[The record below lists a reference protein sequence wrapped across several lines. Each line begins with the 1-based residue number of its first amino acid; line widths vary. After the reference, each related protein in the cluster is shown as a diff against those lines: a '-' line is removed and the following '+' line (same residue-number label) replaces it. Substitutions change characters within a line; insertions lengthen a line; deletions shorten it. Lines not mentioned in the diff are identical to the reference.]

1 MNEIVEKE
9 KKRIEEFIKNNDIHQ
24 DKKIDYILYNSK
36 TNETNTLISD
46 EYGENAIEF
55 TPVSKNTLEGYDY
68 VAEWD
73 YNYDYYLFNLLE
85 ADWEIGY
92 MDINVHY
99 GIWESIND
107 LYPNDYDCVNGV
119 YNYLKYCKENN
130 ITKGKIYDE
139 TGFEPKDIMHF
150 YNELPNGYVVK
161 CGDYMGIIDEDN
173 YDNPNES
180 LVQILQIEGKDILET
195 ISLKKDN
202 LENNI
207 IQYIQS
213 NYMFKKMQ
221 LDIKLIGY
229 DDWERAVYRDKNG
242 NLYKD
247 INLSKDSMLLYTTY
261 NNTFYG
267 EPFGRVADNYEFN
280 IVKSFNNKEKEVGGR

>member
-9 KKRIEEFIKNNDIHQ
+9 KKRIEEFIKDNDLHQ
-24 DKKIDYILYNSK
+24 DKKIDYILYNLK

-130 ITKGKIYDE
+130 ITKEKICNE

-229 DDWERAVYRDKNG
+229 DDWERPVYRDKNG

-280 IVKSFNNKEKEVGGR
+280 IVKSFNNKEKEGGER

>member
-9 KKRIEEFIKNNDIHQ
+9 KKRIEEFIKDNDLHQ

-55 TPVSKNTLEGYDY
+55 TPVSKNTFEGYDY

-119 YNYLKYCKENN
+119 YNYMKYCKENN
-130 ITKGKIYDE
+130 ITKEKIYDE

-195 ISLKKDN
+195 ISLKKEN

-213 NYMFKKMQ
+213 NYMFKQNQ

-229 DDWERAVYRDKNG
+229 DDWERPVYRDKNG

-267 EPFGRVADNYEFN
+267 EPVGKVADNYEIN
-280 IVKSFNNKEKEVGGR
+280 IVKNFNNKDKEGGER

>member
-9 KKRIEEFIKNNDIHQ
+9 KKRIEEFIKDNDLHQ

-55 TPVSKNTLEGYDY
+55 TPVSKNTFEGYDY

-85 ADWEIGY
+85 ADWKIGY

-119 YNYLKYCKENN
+119 YNYMKYCKENN
-130 ITKGKIYDE
+130 ITKEKIYNE

-150 YNELPNGYVVK
+150 YNELPIGYVVK
-161 CGDYMGIIDEDN
+161 YGDYMGIIDEDN

-195 ISLKKDN
+195 ISLKKEN

-229 DDWERAVYRDKNG
+229 DDWERPVYRDKNG

-280 IVKSFNNKEKEVGGR
+280 IVKSFNNKEKEGGER

>member
-9 KKRIEEFIKNNDIHQ
+9 KKRIEEFIKDNDLHQ
-24 DKKIDYILYNSK
+24 DKKIDYILYNLK

-119 YNYLKYCKENN
+119 YNYMKYCKENN
-130 ITKGKIYDE
+130 ITKEKIYNE
-139 TGFEPKDIMHF
+139 TGFETKDIMNF
-150 YNELPNGYVVK
+150 YNELPIGYVVK
-161 CGDYMGIIDEDN
+161 CGDYMGIIEEDN

-229 DDWERAVYRDKNG
+229 DDWERPVYRDKNG

-280 IVKSFNNKEKEVGGR
+280 IVKSFNNKEKEGGER

>member
-9 KKRIEEFIKNNDIHQ
+9 KKRIEEFIKDNDLHQ
-24 DKKIDYILYNSK
+24 DKKIDYILYNLK

-99 GIWESIND
+99 SIWESIND

-130 ITKGKIYDE
+130 ITKEKIYNE
-139 TGFEPKDIMHF
+139 TGFETKDIMHF

-229 DDWERAVYRDKNG
+229 DDWERPVYRDKNG

-280 IVKSFNNKEKEVGGR
+280 IVKSFNNKEKEGGER

>member
-9 KKRIEEFIKNNDIHQ
+9 KKRIEEFIKDNDLHQ

-55 TPVSKNTLEGYDY
+55 TPVSKNTFEGYDY

-85 ADWEIGY
+85 ADWKIGY

-119 YNYLKYCKENN
+119 YNYMKYCKENN
-130 ITKGKIYDE
+130 ITKEKIYNE

-150 YNELPNGYVVK
+150 YNELPIGYVVK
-161 CGDYMGIIDEDN
+161 YGDYMGIIDEDN

-229 DDWERAVYRDKNG
+229 DDWERPVYRDKNG

-267 EPFGRVADNYEFN
+267 EPFGRVADSYEFN
-280 IVKSFNNKEKEVGGR
+280 IVKSFNNKEKEGGER

>member
-9 KKRIEEFIKNNDIHQ
+9 KKRIEEFIKDNDLHQ

-36 TNETNTLISD
+36 TNETNTFISN
-46 EYGENAIEF
+46 EYGDNAIEF

-85 ADWEIGY
+85 ADWVIGY

-119 YNYLKYCKENN
+119 YNYMKYCKENN
-130 ITKGKIYDE
+130 ITKEKIYDE

-161 CGDYMGIIDEDN
+161 CGDYMGVIDDDN

-180 LVQILQIEGKDILET
+180 LVQILQIDGKDILET

-229 DDWERAVYRDKNG
+229 DDWERPVYRDKNG

-267 EPFGRVADNYEFN
+267 EPCGRVADNYEFN
-280 IVKSFNNKEKEVGGR
+280 IVKSFNNKEKEGGER

>member
-9 KKRIEEFIKNNDIHQ
+9 KKRIEEFIKDNDLHQ

-55 TPVSKNTLEGYDY
+55 TPVSKNTFEGYDY

-85 ADWEIGY
+85 ADWKIGY

-119 YNYLKYCKENN
+119 YNYMKYCKENN
-130 ITKGKIYDE
+130 ITKEKIYNE

-150 YNELPNGYVVK
+150 YNELPIGYVVK
-161 CGDYMGIIDEDN
+161 YGDYMGIIDEDN

-229 DDWERAVYRDKNG
+229 DDWERPVYRDKNG
-242 NLYKD
+242 NLYNKSELPLD
-247 INLSKDSMLLYTTY
+247 VKNIYQLREKMMYRALY
-261 NNTFYG
+261 
-267 EPFGRVADNYEFN
+267 ER
-280 IVKSFNNKEKEVGGR
+280 

>member
-9 KKRIEEFIKNNDIHQ
+9 KKRIEEFIKDNDLHQ
-24 DKKIDYILYNSK
+24 DKKIDYILYNLK

-130 ITKGKIYDE
+130 ITKEKIYNE
-139 TGFEPKDIMHF
+139 TGFETKDIMNF
-150 YNELPNGYVVK
+150 YNELPIGYVVK

-195 ISLKKDN
+195 ISLKKEN

-213 NYMFKKMQ
+213 NYMFKQNQ

-229 DDWERAVYRDKNG
+229 DDWERPVYRDKNG

-280 IVKSFNNKEKEVGGR
+280 IVKSFNNKEKEGGER

>member
-9 KKRIEEFIKNNDIHQ
+9 KKRIEEFIKDNDIHQ

-55 TPVSKNTLEGYDY
+55 TPVSKNTFEGYDY

-85 ADWEIGY
+85 ADWKIGY

-119 YNYLKYCKENN
+119 YNYMKYCKENN
-130 ITKGKIYDE
+130 ITKEKIYNE

-150 YNELPNGYVVK
+150 YNELPIGYVVK
-161 CGDYMGIIDEDN
+161 YGDYMGIIDEDN

-229 DDWERAVYRDKNG
+229 DDWERPVYRDKNG

-280 IVKSFNNKEKEVGGR
+280 IVKSFNNKEKEGGER

>member
-9 KKRIEEFIKNNDIHQ
+9 KKRIEEFIKDNDLHQ
-24 DKKIDYILYNSK
+24 DKKIDYILYNLK

-119 YNYLKYCKENN
+119 YNYMKYCKENN
-130 ITKGKIYDE
+130 ITKEKIYNE
-139 TGFEPKDIMHF
+139 TGFETKDIMHF

-229 DDWERAVYRDKNG
+229 DDWERPVYRDKNG

-280 IVKSFNNKEKEVGGR
+280 IVKSFNNKEKEGGER

>member
-9 KKRIEEFIKNNDIHQ
+9 KKRIEEFIKDNDIHQ

-36 TNETNTLISD
+36 TNETNTLISN
-46 EYGENAIEF
+46 EYGDNAIEF
-55 TPVSKNTLEGYDY
+55 TPVSKSTLEGYDY

-119 YNYLKYCKENN
+119 YNYMKYCKENN
-130 ITKGKIYDE
+130 ITKEKIYNE

-161 CGDYMGIIDEDN
+161 YGDYMGIIDEDN

-229 DDWERAVYRDKNG
+229 DAWERPVYRDKNG

-280 IVKSFNNKEKEVGGR
+280 IVKSFNNKEKEGGER

>member
-9 KKRIEEFIKNNDIHQ
+9 KKRIEEFIKDNDLHQ

-55 TPVSKNTLEGYDY
+55 TPVSKNTFEGFDY

-107 LYPNDYDCVNGV
+107 LYPNDYDCVNGF
-119 YNYLKYCKENN
+119 YNYMKYCKENN
-130 ITKGKIYDE
+130 ITKEKIYNE
-139 TGFEPKDIMHF
+139 TGFEPKDIMRF

-180 LVQILQIEGKDILET
+180 LVQILQI
-195 ISLKKDN
+195 
-202 LENNI
+202 
-207 IQYIQS
+207 
-213 NYMFKKMQ
+213 
-221 LDIKLIGY
+221 
-229 DDWERAVYRDKNG
+229 
-242 NLYKD
+242 
-247 INLSKDSMLLYTTY
+247 
-261 NNTFYG
+261 
-267 EPFGRVADNYEFN
+267 
-280 IVKSFNNKEKEVGGR
+280 